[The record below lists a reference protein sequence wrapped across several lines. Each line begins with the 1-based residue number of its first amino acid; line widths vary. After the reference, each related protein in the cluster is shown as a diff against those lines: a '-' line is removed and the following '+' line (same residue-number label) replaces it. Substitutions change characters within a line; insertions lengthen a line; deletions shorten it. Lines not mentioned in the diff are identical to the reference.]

1 LKVETRISLPSF
13 TLLPQLPASSRL
25 HKDFCSSLALK
36 SHGSLFSLSSPSR
49 ETVWPLLILKAAH
62 TRVCEVCDCVAGD
75 DLMGRLQCDP
85 CATGVDYVDE
95 YEEVRTRS
103 RVRFAPGTNFIRTC
117 FALGHGGSG
126 FFEIIL

>member
-1 LKVETRISLPSF
+1 MLYDLCIMGLDSTGLSYVHKNGQTYTELNKE
-13 TLLPQLPASSRL
+13 LPASSRL

-95 YEEVRTRS
+95 YEED
-103 RVRFAPGTNFIRTC
+103 
-117 FALGHGGSG
+117 LGKVPMDYLDPN
-126 FFEIIL
+126 EPLDLIM